1 MLLQPNYYF
10 DNHAEASYELI
21 LGKDW
26 ESMQR
31 EEEARLKEKA
41 RKEREMDESVLR
53 AALVP
58 YTADNDEDVDDDDIE
73 KNEGF
78 LGWDMKSG
86 DDSSDQRGDEDTG
99 VNGLAQN
106 EDNASIEHKSNEKDT
121 DESEWDQLNLQILI
135 RVTNWTHLHGR
146 ESSSGQKGSVLCT
159 ALNQF

>member
-1 MLLQPNYYF
+1 
-10 DNHAEASYELI
+10 
-21 LGKDW
+21 
-26 ESMQR
+26 
-31 EEEARLKEKA
+31 
-41 RKEREMDESVLR
+41 
-53 AALVP
+53 
-58 YTADNDEDVDDDDIE
+58 
-73 KNEGF
+73 
-78 LGWDMKSG
+78 MKSG